1 MWFAILLSVGAVAI
15 GLFFG
20 YMPARRAANLNPIDA
35 LRSE

>member
-20 YMPARRAANLNPIDA
+20 LRHLCNGNAAFKLTAIV
-35 LRSE
+35 S